1 MNDCEISKH
10 DKAIELDHEYIIST
24 YGRYPLV
31 PKEGKNAV
39 IIDENG
45 KKYIDFTSGIGV
57 NSLGIAD
64 EGWIAA
70 VTAQISKISHISN
83 YFYSETSSALAEKI
97 IKQSGLAKVFFG
109 NSGAEANEGAIKVA
123 RKYSFDKYGE
133 GRSTIVTMNSSFHGR
148 TITTLAATGQDTF
161 HKYFSPFTEGFA
173 YSPLNDIKA
182 LDEAL
187 TPDVC
192 AIMAEPIQGEG
203 GVNLM
208 TDEFASYLRH
218 ICDERDIL
226 LIFDEVQCGTART
239 GTMYAF
245 QTFSPE
251 CKPDIMTLAKG
262 LGGGLPIGAF
272 VCSEKCC
279 GTLGAGMHGTTFGS
293 NPVVCAGG
301 CEVMDRVSKPE
312 FLAAVKEKGEYIR
325 NKIIAMNCPCVKQ
338 IRGKGLMIG
347 IEVDTDPHTYAN
359 SAFENGLLVLTAG
372 KNVVRLLPA
381 LTISYREIDE
391 GLAILENVLKKVI
404 K

>member
-1 MNDCEISKH
+1 MNDCSAEKH
-10 DKAIELDHEYIIST
+10 DKAIELDHEYIMST

-57 NSLGIAD
+57 SSLGISD
-64 EGWIAA
+64 EGWISA

-97 IKQSGLAKVFFG
+97 IMASGLKKVFFG

-133 GRSTIVTMNSSFHGR
+133 GRAAIITMNSSFHGR
-148 TITTLAATGQDTF
+148 TITTLAATGQDSF
-161 HKYFSPFTEGFA
+161 HKYFSPFTEGFV
-173 YSPLNDIKA
+173 YSPLNDIAA
-182 LDEAL
+182 LDAAL
-187 TPDVC
+187 TPEVC

-208 TDEFASYLRH
+208 SDEFAAHLRKV
-218 ICDERDIL
+218 CDERDIL

-239 GTMYAF
+239 GKMYAF
-245 QTFSPE
+245 QTFEPE

-272 VCSEKCC
+272 VCAEKCSDV
-279 GTLGAGMHGTTFGS
+279 LGAGMHGTTFGS

-301 CEVMDRVSKPE
+301 CEVMDRVMKPD
-312 FLAAVKEKGEYIR
+312 FLSAVEEKGEYIR
-325 NKIIAMNCPCVKQ
+325 AKLTAMNCPCVKQ

-347 IEVDTDPHTYAN
+347 IEAEGDPHIYSNA
-359 SAFENGLLVLTAG
+359 AFERGLLILTAG

-381 LTISYREIDE
+381 LTITYSEIDE
-391 GLAILENVLKKVI
+391 GLAILESVLKQ
-404 K
+404 